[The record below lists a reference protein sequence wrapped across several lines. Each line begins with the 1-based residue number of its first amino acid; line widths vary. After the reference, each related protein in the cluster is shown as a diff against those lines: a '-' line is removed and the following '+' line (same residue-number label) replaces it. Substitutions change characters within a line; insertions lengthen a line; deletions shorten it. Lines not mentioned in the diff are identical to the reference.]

1 MMYYVT
7 LYVERE
13 STTSKNNKHI
23 KMECVTFN
31 YCKLFKSLEHT
42 PGNPPSQL
50 WKESLYGLLAK
61 V

>member
-50 WKESLYGLLAK
+50 
-61 V
+61 